1 MSIFGKKE
9 KTVDLTGKYDRHI
22 EKMENLRGLVNK
34 ADSVSRGEHAIPRAQ
49 HIPPQVQA
57 AQSNANAGSFGF
69 LRDMASST
77 PDTQYPL
84 PSYSEGDENPEE
96 KRRKLAKRL
105 TDITEKLEDLS
116 TQIYHLTQRVEL
128 LERKTKS
135 AGFE

>member
-1 MSIFGKKE
+1 MSIFGKKG
-9 KTVDLTGKYDRHI
+9 KTVDLTGKYDRHV

-34 ADSVSRGEHAIPRAQ
+34 ANSVSKGEHTIPRAQ
-49 HIPPQVQA
+49 HIPSQVQA
-57 AQSNANAGSFGF
+57 AQSNVNAGSFGF

-77 PDTQYPL
+77 PDPQYPT
-84 PSYSEGDENPEE
+84 PVYSEGDENPDDR
-96 KRRKLAKRL
+96 RRKLAKRL

-135 AGFE
+135 TGFE